1 MNKIAGF
8 LLILNYCLILLLL
21 LEKKGKIE
29 DKETE
34 KNMSKMS
41 DGNDGNYMQEH
52 RQSPDL
58 HQGSDKI
65 TFVEAYKL
73 IPKRAIILVKGKYIL
88 L

>member
-1 MNKIAGF
+1 
-8 LLILNYCLILLLL
+8 
-21 LEKKGKIE
+21 
-29 DKETE
+29 
-34 KNMSKMS
+34 MS

>member
-1 MNKIAGF
+1 MPDIV
-8 LLILNYCLILLLL
+8 IVTR
-21 LEKKGKIE
+21 
-29 DKETE
+29 KEGE
-34 KNMSKMS
+34 NRRQRDWKKNMSKMS